1 MYEAPR
7 VRFAPSPTGYFHVGG
22 ARTALFNWLFA
33 KRFGGVFVLRI
44 EDTDEARNRSEW
56 IDGICSALQWLQITW
71 DEGPYLQSERLD
83 LYARAAQSL
92 FDAGKAYYCDC
103 QRSEIDERVK
113 TAGLPPG
120 YDGFCRDRGLE
131 VAPGRALR
139 FKVPKDG
146 ETVVDDLVRGRV
158 AFDNGTIDD
167 FVLVKGNRAPL
178 FVLAN
183 VVDDL
188 DMRITHV
195 IRAEEH
201 LPTTPKAILVYEALG
216 QKAPQFAHVPVLV
229 NEKRQKL
236 SKRRD
241 RVAVEDYKEMGFLPE
256 AMENYL
262 VLLGWSPGDD
272 REFLTREQELELF
285 SLDRVGHSP
294 SFFDV
299 TKMLHF
305 NKHYISLL
313 SPEDL
318 LQAALPYLEA
328 CDFWDGS
335 TDQRSSFLKL
345 APEICTRIGLLSEV
359 PSMVD
364 FIYQGQLKFDE
375 AAFSSVASDKGSKD
389 LLERSVEIFSS
400 LDHFGREELEVA
412 CRAWAEESGLS
423 LRKLQVPIR
432 VAITGKKI
440 GPPLFSAME
449 VLGSKACLSRLAEL
463 AHMLTEAD

>member
-1 MYEAPR
+1 MHEVPR

-44 EDTDEARNRSEW
+44 EDTDEARNSPEW
-56 IDGICSALQWLQITW
+56 IDGICSALEWLKITW
-71 DEGPYLQSERLD
+71 DEGPFLQSERLD
-83 LYARAAQSL
+83 LYAEAAQSL
-92 FDAGKAYYCDC
+92 FRSGKAYYCDC
-103 QRSEIDERVK
+103 QRSEIDERVRS
-113 TAGLPPG
+113 AGLPPG
-120 YDGFCRDRGLE
+120 YDGFCRDRGLQS
-131 VAPGRALR
+131 ATGRALR
-139 FKVPKDG
+139 FKVPKEG

-158 AFDNGTIDD
+158 AFENRTIDD
-167 FVLVKGNRAPL
+167 FILIKGNGAPL

-188 DMRITHV
+188 DMRISHV

-201 LPTTPKAILVYEALG
+201 LPTTPKAILVYQALG

-241 RVAVEDYKEMGFLPE
+241 RVAVEDYKEMGFLPA

-272 REFLTREQELELF
+272 REFLTRQDELDLF

-305 NKHYISLL
+305 NKHYLSLL
-313 SPEDL
+313 SSEEL
-318 LQAALPYLEA
+318 LQTALPFLEA
-328 CDFWDGS
+328 TDFWDG
-335 TDQRSSFLKL
+335 TPDQRSSFLKL
-345 APEICTRIGLLSEV
+345 APEISTRIGLVSEIPGMVEFIFKSQLS
-359 PSMVD
+359 
-364 FIYQGQLKFDE
+364 IDE
-375 AAFSSVASDKGSKD
+375 SAFNSVTIDPNSKK
-389 LLERSVEIFSS
+389 LLERSIEVFSGLEIFGSS
-400 LDHFGREELEVA
+400 ELESA
-412 CRAWAEESGLS
+412 CRAWAEDSGLS
-423 LRKLQVPIR
+423 LRKLQAPIR
-432 VAITGKKI
+432 VAITGKKV

-449 VLGSKACLSRLAEL
+449 VLGRETSLSRLSDL
-463 AHMLTEAD
+463 ASRLS

>member
-1 MYEAPR
+1 MHEVPR

-44 EDTDEARNRSEW
+44 EDTDEARNSPEW
-56 IDGICSALQWLQITW
+56 IDGICSALEWLKITW
-71 DEGPYLQSERLD
+71 DEGPFLQSERLD
-83 LYARAAQSL
+83 LYEKAAQTL
-92 FDAGKAYYCDC
+92 FHSGKAYYCDC
-103 QRSEIDERVK
+103 QRSEIDERVRS
-113 TAGLPPG
+113 AGLPPG
-120 YDGFCRDRGLE
+120 YDGFCRDRGLQG
-131 VAPGRALR
+131 APGRALR
-139 FKVPKDG
+139 FKVPKEG
-146 ETVVDDLVRGRV
+146 ETVVSDLVRGRV
-158 AFDNGTIDD
+158 AFENRTIDD
-167 FVLVKGNRAPL
+167 FILVKGNGAPL

-188 DMRITHV
+188 DMRISHV

-201 LPTTPKAILVYEALG
+201 LPTTPKAILVYQALD
-216 QKAPQFAHVPVLV
+216 QKVPQFAHVPVLV

-272 REFLTREQELELF
+272 REFLTRQDELDLF

-328 CDFWDGS
+328 TDFWDGS
-335 TDQRSSFLKL
+335 SDQRSSFLKL
-345 APEICTRIGLLSEV
+345 APEISTRIGLVSEI
-359 PSMVD
+359 PGMVD
-364 FIYQGQLKFDE
+364 FVFQGQLKIDE
-375 AAFSSVASDKGSKD
+375 SAFNSVAIDLNSKK
-389 LLERSVEIFSS
+389 LLERSIEIFSG
-400 LDHFGREELEVA
+400 LEFFGRSELEAA
-412 CRAWAEESGLS
+412 CRAWAEESGPS
-423 LRKLQVPIR
+423 LRKLQAPIR
-432 VAITGKKI
+432 VAITGKKV

-449 VLGSKACLSRLAEL
+449 ILGRETSLSRLADL
-463 AHMLTEAD
+463 AGRLHQED